1 MKNAILAAAL
11 AALAAC
17 SAEPAPRTAAPA
29 APHAAAPHATAP
41 TAAARCGDGP
51 ILYEVVSQGVGADT
65 RGYTLYSP
73 SRAVLRQGG
82 AFRIDIGAW
91 SHEGCVSAAEE
102 LAFTR
107 ALAAARFTGG
117 STSCG
122 KKPHVDILVRD
133 AARDRDVSYQLFS
146 ASIDDPCGPLP
157 DASVIELGRLFST
170 MTLEG
175 APDMP
180 A

>member
-1 MKNAILAAAL
+1 MKNAILTAAL

-17 SAEPAPRTAAPA
+17 STEPAPRAAAPA
-29 APHAAAPHATAP
+29 APRAAAPTQ
-41 TAAARCGDGP
+41 AAARCGDGP

-65 RGYTLYSP
+65 GGYTLYSP
-73 SRAVLRQGG
+73 SRATLRQGG
-82 AFRIDIGAW
+82 AFRIEVGAW

-122 KKPHVDILVRD
+122 TKPHVDVLVRD
-133 AARDRDVSYQLFS
+133 AAGHRDVSYQLFS
-146 ASIDDPCGPLP
+146 ASIDDPCGSLP

-170 MTLEG
+170 MTSAG